1 MAKRIYTGPLRRGRV
16 ILPGRRLA
24 FERGVPV
31 EVTNDEAALL
41 SPDEWASPPAPKPAL
56 KTKETTP

>member
-24 FERGVPV
+24 FERGESVDV
-31 EVTNDEAALL
+31 SNDEAALL
-41 SPDEWASPPAPKPAL
+41 SPDEWATPPAPKQAP
-56 KTKETTP
+56 KPKETKP